1 MLVTVYSLPSSV
13 CVKCRAVEIS
23 LRRKGITAKKVLVD
37 ENPEALE
44 YIKGLGYSEAPVI
57 VVTDGDEVIDHWSG
71 FSDDKLEALRELVA
85 A

>member
-1 MLVTVYSLPSSV
+1 
-13 CVKCRAVEIS
+13 

-57 VVTDGDEVIDHWSG
+57 VVTDGDKVIDHWSG
-71 FSDDKLEALRELVA
+71 FSDDKLRELKELVA

>member
-1 MLVTVYSLPSSV
+1 M
-13 CVKCRAVEIS
+13 
-23 LRRKGITAKKVLVD
+23 D

-57 VVTDGDEVIDHWSG
+57 VVTDGDKVIDHWSG
-71 FSDDKLEALRELVA
+71 FSDDKLRELKELVA